1 MTSNKGTLLTD
12 LPYLRRYARALTG
25 SQASGD
31 QFIRQ
36 LLEALGDDPTALADS
51 GHPRRD
57 LYQAFH
63 KLFAAF
69 ETMAMPHPADP
80 GSLDPMVE
88 RLAQLSPGRR
98 ELLLLTSV
106 EGFNA
111 RDAGLIVG
119 LDEAAA
125 LQNID
130 AARASMVAQRPTL
143 VLIIEDEPVIAL
155 NLADIV
161 RRAGHTV
168 VGVAT
173 TKDEAV
179 ALALETRPGL
189 VLCDIQLRDRS
200 SGLDAARE
208 ILEKMSAP
216 VIFIT
221 AFPER
226 LLTGSSHEP
235 AFLVTKPFTADTV
248 LVTISQALLTPLQR
262 KGWSAAFGGG
272 PSG

>member
-1 MTSNKGTLLTD
+1 MTSSKETLLAG

-31 QFIRQ
+31 RFIRQ
-36 LLEALGDDPTALADS
+36 FLEALADDPS
-51 GHPRRD
+51 GVAASEHPRRD
-57 LYQAFH
+57 LYQSFH
-63 KLFAAF
+63 KVFAAF
-69 ETMAMPHPADP
+69 ETVAALAPVGP
-80 GSLDPMVE
+80 GPGLVGVEQDPMVE

-111 RDAGLIVG
+111 RDAGVIVG

-125 LQNID
+125 QLNVD
-130 AARASMVAQRPTL
+130 AARASMVAQRPTK

-168 VGVAT
+168 VGVAS

-179 ALALETRPGL
+179 AMAADTNPGL
-189 VLCDIQLRDRS
+189 VLCDIQLRDKS
-200 SGLDAARE
+200 SGLDAARV
-208 ILEKMSAP
+208 ILETLSAP
-216 VIFIT
+216 IIFIT

-226 LLTGSSHEP
+226 LLTGAVHEP
-235 AFLVTKPFTADTV
+235 TFLVTKPFTADTV
-248 LVTISQALLTPLQR
+248 LVTISQALLTQ
-262 KGWSAAFGGG
+262 F
-272 PSG
+272 

>member
-1 MTSNKGTLLTD
+1 MKFNKETLLAD

-25 SQASGD
+25 SQKSGD

-36 LLEALGDDPTALADS
+36 LLEAVGNDPAGLIES

-69 ETMAMPHPADP
+69 ETLETPDPATAGP
-80 GSLDPMVE
+80 MNLLDPMVE

-106 EGFNA
+106 EGFSA
-111 RDAGLIVG
+111 RDAGTIVG
-119 LDEAAA
+119 LGEAAA
-125 LQNID
+125 QLNID
-130 AARASMVAQRPTL
+130 AARASMVAQRPTT

-155 NLADIV
+155 NLTDIV

-168 VGVAT
+168 VGVAN

-179 ALALETRPGL
+179 ALAQETRPGL

-208 ILEKMSAP
+208 ILETMSAP

-248 LVTISQALLTPLQR
+248 LVTISQALLTPL
-262 KGWSAAFGGG
+262 
-272 PSG
+272 